1 MTLPNL
7 SYCPWLP
14 LLNVKRYINLMAFS
28 HMTSTSLVFN
38 VSKCELLTAVTGYL
52 VKDVLGW
59 MVLLVK
65 IVQFPTLFVD

>member
-28 HMTSTSLVFN
+28 QMTSTSLVFN